1 MSSTIQLI
9 DLLGAGALL
18 LWGLRLIKSGIMRA
32 FGASL
37 RQWIAKG
44 TGNRFTAAMSG
55 FFATLA
61 LQSST
66 ATAVITASFASRK
79 VIDPKMGQAVML
91 GANVGTAIAAVILS
105 LDVHWVASLA
115 MLIGVATF
123 QMSKYAMGKGVGR
136 AILGLGL
143 MLLAL
148 QLVGDVTGPLRQ
160 SEVVITILKGL
171 GDAPVFA
178 LIFAAALA
186 FMASSSLAVVLFVA
200 LLAHAGIVEP
210 ALALVLVAGAN
221 LGGAIPPLVAV
232 TAEGVE
238 ARRLTLAN
246 LIVRTLGGVVLMV
259 FAEPASELLLTILPN
274 ANVLTIGAHIAFNL
288 ALLVVF
294 LPLLGPIA
302 ALARLILPAPPQ
314 SEQAPSYLED
324 AALDTPTVALAGAAR
339 ETLRV
344 GDLVLKMLTSSLEA
358 MRQPDQGARSALSLL
373 DDDVDALHQAIKF
386 YLTKL
391 DRIELDPEDAKRSA
405 EIMSYAINL
414 EHIGDI
420 IDGGLSDCMSK
431 KTKRQV
437 KFSPEGMTEI
447 VQLYDTVIANMQ
459 LAQSVFLTRDP
470 VLARQLVAA
479 KVEVRRLE
487 AASTAAHLARVR
499 ARNVEA
505 VQTSS
510 LHLDILR
517 DLKRINGHLA
527 SVAYSLLES
536 TGELSDSRLKTPPE
550 APPVPIST

>member
-1 MSSTIQLI
+1 MGSTIQLI

-44 TGNRFTAAMSG
+44 TGNRFMAAISG

-66 ATAVITASFASRK
+66 ATAVITASFSARK

-115 MLIGVATF
+115 MLIGVTTF
-123 QMSKYAMGKGVGR
+123 LMSKYAMGKGVGR

-148 QLVGDVTGPLRQ
+148 QLVGDITGPLRQ

-178 LIFAAALA
+178 LAFAAGLA

-200 LLAHAGIVEP
+200 LLAHAGIVAP
-210 ALALVLVAGAN
+210 ALALVMVAGAN

-246 LIVRTLGGVVLMV
+246 LIVRTLGGVVLMI
-259 FAEPASELLLTILPN
+259 FAEPAAELLLTILPSAN
-274 ANVLTIGAHIAFNL
+274 ALTIGAHIAFNI

-302 ALARLILPAPPQ
+302 SMAKLILPAPPQ

-344 GDLVLKMLTSSLEA
+344 GDLVLKMLNASLEA
-358 MRQPDQGARSALSLL
+358 MRRPDQGARGALSVL
-373 DDDVDALHQAIKF
+373 DDNVDAMHQAIKF

-391 DRIELDPEDAKRSA
+391 DRTDLDPEDAQRSA

-420 IDGGLSDCMSK
+420 IDGGLSDSMGK

-437 KFSPEGMTEI
+437 KFSPEGMAEI

-479 KVEVRRLE
+479 KVDVRELE
-487 AASTAAHLARVR
+487 AGSTAAHLARVR

-527 SVAYSLLES
+527 SVAYSLLEN
-536 TGELSDSRLKTPPE
+536 TGELSDSRLKPTKDPKAFP
-550 APPVPIST
+550 AST